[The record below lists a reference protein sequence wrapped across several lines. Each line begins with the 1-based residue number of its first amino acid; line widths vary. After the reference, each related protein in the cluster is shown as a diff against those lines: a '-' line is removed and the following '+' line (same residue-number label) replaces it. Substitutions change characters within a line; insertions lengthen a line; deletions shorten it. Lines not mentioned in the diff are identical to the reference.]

1 MDYVGFFILHI
12 FLLYLYTLKAKESI
26 QMLGHFQ
33 DTQAPAS
40 KPKIFLCLKKNNN
53 CPLKMLNFLSCHSGY
68 KLF

>member
-40 KPKIFLCLKKNNN
+40 KPKIFLCLKKRRG
-53 CPLKMLNFLSCHSGY
+53 LVVLQEIWNF
-68 KLF
+68 